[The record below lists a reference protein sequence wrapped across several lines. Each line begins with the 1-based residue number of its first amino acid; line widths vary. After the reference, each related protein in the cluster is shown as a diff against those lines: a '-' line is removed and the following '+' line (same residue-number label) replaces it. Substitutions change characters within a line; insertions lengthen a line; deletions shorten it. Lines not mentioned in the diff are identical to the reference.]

1 MSDLTG
7 LSIDGRVATPRDADW
22 DEARRAWNLVADL
35 HPEAVAFVEGA
46 ADVAKVI
53 RFAAEHDLKVTAQG
67 TGHGAAP
74 LGPLEDAILIKT
86 ERMRGIEV
94 DPEART
100 ARVEAG
106 VLARELG
113 SAAQAE
119 GLCSL
124 PGTAPNV
131 GLVGYTLGG
140 GWSWLA
146 NRHGFACNHVQ
157 RDRAGRC

>member
-1 MSDLTG
+1 MEP
-7 LSIDGRVATPRDADW
+7 GRRSASRG
-22 DEARRAWNLVADL
+22 
-35 HPEAVAFVEGA
+35 VAFVEGP

-74 LGPLEDAILIKT
+74 LGPLEDAILIET

-106 VLARELG
+106 VLARGLS

-119 GLCSL
+119 GSARSPRRSPRSSASCDRHPAGTSL
-124 PGTAPNV
+124 RRFG
-131 GLVGYTLGG
+131 
-140 GWSWLA
+140 S
-146 NRHGFACNHVQ
+146 
-157 RDRAGRC
+157 GRC